1 MKCAL
6 LFFTIVQKDSGYPKN
21 LTKAFNTVN
30 YYSSERNLSYSTG
43 TDEATSG
50 IVRSIF
56 ANLLSNRSSLSITAF
71 LSASPNKK
79 SFSSDFLSS
88 LSNQPV
94 MSYNPDLPV
103 RIRITPI
110 YMIHLKKI
118 CKVRSIQKASS
129 FHEVIDIMKCV
140 FQRFLMV
147 DPVSVVNIFQMAGFF
162 PLFID
167 CFC

>member
-1 MKCAL
+1 MIIFL
-6 LFFTIVQKDSGYPKN
+6 TNLFIRKAFVQK

-30 YYSSERNLSYSTG
+30 FYSSERNLSYSTG

-94 MSYNPDLPV
+94 ISYNPDLPV

-118 CKVRSIQKASS
+118 CKARLIQKTSS